1 MSELMQVVCLSCGVI
16 NRFPANKIDDL
27 PYCGRC
33 KIPVFTGEPMVLNAA
48 LFARLQKHDQL
59 PLLVDFWAPWCGPC
73 RQMAPA
79 FARAAEQLEPAMR
92 LAKINTEDEPDLA
105 LRFNIRSIPTLILFS
120 KGREMARQPGAM
132 GLNDIIHW
140 VQRFI

>member
-1 MSELMQVVCLSCGVI
+1 MSELMQVVCLSCAVI
-16 NRFPANKIDDL
+16 NRFPASKIEDL
-27 PYCGRC
+27 PHCGRC
-33 KIPVFTGEPMVLNAA
+33 KMPIFTGEPMVLNAA
-48 LFARLQKHDQL
+48 LLARLQKHDQL

-79 FARAAEQLEPAMR
+79 FARAARQLEPSIR

-105 LRFNIRSIPTLILFS
+105 ARFNIRSIPTLILFN
-120 KGREMARQPGAM
+120 KGRELARQPGAM

-140 VQRFI
+140 VQRFV

>member
-1 MSELMQVVCLSCGVI
+1 MSELMQVVCLSCSVI
-16 NRFPANKIDDL
+16 NRFPASKIEDL
-27 PYCGRC
+27 PHCGRC
-33 KIPVFTGEPMVLNAA
+33 KMPIFTGEPMVLNAA
-48 LFARLQKHDQL
+48 LLARLQKHDQL

-79 FARAAEQLEPAMR
+79 FARAARQLEPSIR

-105 LRFNIRSIPTLILFS
+105 ARFNIRSIPTLILFS
-120 KGREMARQPGAM
+120 KGRELARQPGAM

>member
-1 MSELMQVVCLSCGVI
+1 MSELMQVVCLSCAVI
-16 NRFPANKIDDL
+16 NRFPASKIEDL
-27 PYCGRC
+27 PHCGRC
-33 KIPVFTGEPMVLNAA
+33 KMPIFTGEPMVLNAA
-48 LFARLQKHDQL
+48 LLARLQKHDQL

-79 FARAAEQLEPAMR
+79 FARAAAQLEPTMR

-105 LRFNIRSIPTLILFS
+105 ARFNIRSIPTLILFS
-120 KGREMARQPGAM
+120 KGRELARQPGAM

-140 VQRFI
+140 VQRFV

>member
-16 NRFPANKIDDL
+16 NRFPASKIDDL
-27 PYCGRC
+27 PHCGRC

-79 FARAAEQLEPAMR
+79 FARAARQLEPSIR

-105 LRFNIRSIPTLILFS
+105 ARFNIRSIPTLILFN
-120 KGREMARQPGAM
+120 KGRELARQPGAM

-140 VQRFI
+140 VQRFV

>member
-16 NRFPANKIDDL
+16 NRFPVSKVHDL
-27 PYCGRC
+27 PHCGRC

-79 FARAAEQLEPAMR
+79 FARAAAQLEPTMR

-105 LRFNIRSIPTLILFS
+105 ARFNIRSIPTLILFS
-120 KGREMARQPGAM
+120 KSREVARQPGAM
-132 GLNDIIHW
+132 GLNDIIRW

>member
-1 MSELMQVVCLSCGVI
+1 MSELMQVLCLSCGVI
-16 NRFPANKIDDL
+16 NRIPADKIADL
-27 PYCGRC
+27 PHCGRC
-33 KIPVFTGEPMVLNAA
+33 KIPIFTGEPMVLNAA

-79 FARAAEQLEPAMR
+79 FAQAAMQLEPQLR
-92 LAKINTEDEPDLA
+92 LAKINTEDEPSLA
-105 LRFNIRSIPTLILFS
+105 SRYQIRSIPTLVLF
-120 KGREMARQPGAM
+120 KQGRELARQPGAM
-132 GLNDIIHW
+132 GLKDIKHW

>member
-1 MSELMQVVCLSCGVI
+1 MSELMQVVCLSCAVI
-16 NRFPANKIDDL
+16 NRFPASKIEDL
-27 PYCGRC
+27 PHCGRC
-33 KIPVFTGEPMVLNAA
+33 KMPIFTGEPMVLNAA
-48 LFARLQKHDQL
+48 LLARLQKHDQL

-79 FARAAEQLEPAMR
+79 FASAARQLEPSIR

-105 LRFNIRSIPTLILFS
+105 ARFNIRSIPTLILFS
-120 KGREMARQPGAM
+120 KGRELARQPGAM

-140 VQRFI
+140 VQRFV